1 MREQA
6 VAALLE
12 GGTLAE
18 VALKSGITRRTLQR
32 WLSEPGF
39 LADYST
45 AKNSLLDGTINR
57 LRSIGL
63 DGVEALRRVA
73 VNKDAPASATVS
85 AGRGILEVLLRAVE
99 VQDFGARLTE
109 LEKSFAKEGQ

>member
-1 MREQA
+1 MREAAIQ
-6 VAALLE
+6 ALLTTATIVE
-12 GGTLAE
+12 AATKCGVSE
-18 VALKSGITRRTLQR
+18 RTLQR
-32 WLSEPGF
+32 WLTEQEFCSE
-39 LADYST
+39 YSA
-45 AKNSLLDGTINR
+45 AKNRLLETTINR

-73 VNKDAPASATVS
+73 VDKNSPAGATVS

-109 LEKSFAKEGQ
+109 LEKSIAKDAQ